1 MAKDP
6 SFDVV
11 SKVDMQELDNAVNQ
25 TKKEITQRFDFRGS
39 KSEVNIDG
47 DDVKI
52 LTEDDF
58 RLKSIIDVLQTK
70 LIKRGISI
78 KNLDY
83 GKIEDASGGMVRQSI
98 KIKQGIDTDLAK
110 NIIKDIKGT
119 KIKVQAQIMD
129 DQIRI
134 SGKNRDDLQAVIAFI
149 REQDYDIDLQFTNY
163 R

>member
-11 SKVDMQELDNAVNQ
+11 SKVDMQEIDNAVNQ
-25 TKKEITQRFDFRGS
+25 TKKEISQRFDFKGS
-39 KSEVNIDG
+39 KSEVTVDN

-52 LTEDDF
+52 LADDDF
-58 RLKSIIDVLQTK
+58 RLKSIIDILQTR
-70 LIKRGISI
+70 LHKRGISI

-83 GKIEDASGGMVRQSI
+83 GKVEDASGGMVKQVI
-98 KIKQGIDTDLAK
+98 KIKQGIDSELAK
-110 NIIKDIKGT
+110 KIIKDIKGT
-119 KIKVQAQIMD
+119 KLKVQMQIMD

-134 SGKNRDDLQAVIAFI
+134 TGKNRDDLQGVIGFI
-149 REQDYDIDLQFTNY
+149 KEQDYDIDLQFTNY

>member
-1 MAKDP
+1 MAKDAT
-6 SFDVV
+6 FDLV
-11 SKVDMQELDNAVNQ
+11 SKVDMQEVDNAVNQ

-39 KSEVNIDG
+39 KAEVTAEG

-52 LTEDDF
+52 LAEDDF

-83 GKIEDASGGMVRQSI
+83 GKIEDASGGMVRQVI

-110 NIIKDIKGT
+110 KITKDIKAT
-119 KIKVQAQIMD
+119 KIKVQTQIMD
-129 DQIRI
+129 DQIRV
-134 SGKNRDDLQAVIAFI
+134 SGKNRDDLQEIIAFI

>member
-39 KSEVNIDG
+39 KSEIKIEG

-58 RLKSIIDVLQTK
+58 RLKSIIDVLQSK

-83 GKIEDASGGMVRQSI
+83 GKVEDASGGMVRQSI
-98 KIKQGIDTDLAK
+98 KIKQGIDTELAK
-110 NIIKDIKGT
+110 KMIKDLKGT

-129 DQIRI
+129 DQIRV
-134 SGKNRDDLQAVIAFI
+134 SGKSRDDLQGVIAFF

>member
-25 TKKEITQRFDFRGS
+25 TKKEITQRFAFRGS

-58 RLKSIIDVLQTK
+58 RLKSIIDDLQTK

-83 GKIEDASGGMVRQSI
+83 VKIEDASGGMVRQSI
-98 KIKQGIDTDLAK
+98 KIKQ
-110 NIIKDIKGT
+110 
-119 KIKVQAQIMD
+119 
-129 DQIRI
+129 
-134 SGKNRDDLQAVIAFI
+134 
-149 REQDYDIDLQFTNY
+149 
-163 R
+163 

>member
-11 SKVDMQELDNAVNQ
+11 SKVDMQEIDNAVNQ
-25 TKKEITQRFDFRGS
+25 TKKEISQRFDFKGS
-39 KSEVNIDG
+39 KSEVTVEADA
-47 DDVKI
+47 VKI
-52 LTEDDF
+52 LADDDF
-58 RLKSIIDVLQTK
+58 KLKSVIDVLQTK

-83 GKIEDASGGMVRQSI
+83 GKVEDASGSMVRQII
-98 KIKQGIDTDLAK
+98 KIKQGIETELAK
-110 NIIKDIKGT
+110 KIIKDIKAA
-119 KIKVQAQIMD
+119 KIKVQMQIMD

-134 SGKNRDDLQAVIAFI
+134 SGKKRDDLQGVIAFI
-149 REQDYDIDLQFTNY
+149 KEQDYDIDLQFINY

>member
-1 MAKDP
+1 
-6 SFDVV
+6 
-11 SKVDMQELDNAVNQ
+11 VNQ